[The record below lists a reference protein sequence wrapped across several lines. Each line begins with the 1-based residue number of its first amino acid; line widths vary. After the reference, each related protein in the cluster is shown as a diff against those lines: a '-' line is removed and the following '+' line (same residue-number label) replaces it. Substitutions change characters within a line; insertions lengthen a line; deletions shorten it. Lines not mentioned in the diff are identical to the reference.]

1 MKAFPDTIQL
11 EDVGM
16 SGESRI
22 FRTLTRF
29 RFFSEKHGLI
39 EVPAGTRTDGASI
52 PRVFWSILS
61 PFGNYFQAALPH
73 DYLYS
78 PENTQLSRKAADEIL
93 LEGMVVLGVN
103 PIRRFAIYRAVRM
116 FGWRSFRGTPPN

>member
-22 FRTLTRF
+22 FRTLTKF

-39 EVPAGTRTDGASI
+39 EVPAGTLTDGASI
-52 PRVFWSILS
+52 PRAFWNILS
-61 PFGNYFQAALPH
+61 PFGLYFNAALPH
-73 DYLYS
+73 DFLYS
-78 PENTQLSRKAADEIL
+78 PKNKKFNRKAADEIL

-103 PIRRFAIYRAVRM
+103 PFRRFLIYRAVRA
-116 FGWRSFRGTPPN
+116 FGWRSYLGHKK

>member
-29 RFFSEKHGLI
+29 RFYSEKHGLI
-39 EVPAGTRTDGASI
+39 EVPAGTYTDGASI
-52 PRVFWSILS
+52 PRVFWNILS
-61 PFGNYFQAALPH
+61 PFGLYFNAALPH

-78 PENTQLSRKAADEIL
+78 PENTNHNRKASDEIL

-103 PIRRFAIYRAVRM
+103 PIRRFVIYRAVRL
-116 FGWRSFRGTPPN
+116 FGWRSFRGSKK

>member
-29 RFFSEKHGLI
+29 RFYSEKHGLI
-39 EVPAGTRTDGASI
+39 EVPAGTYTDGASI
-52 PRVFWSILS
+52 PRAFWSILS
-61 PFGNYFQAALPH
+61 PFGLYFNAALPH
-73 DYLYS
+73 DFLYS
-78 PENTQLSRKAADEIL
+78 PANTNLNRKASDEIL

-103 PIRRFAIYRAVRM
+103 PIRRFVIYRAVRA
-116 FGWRSFRGTPPN
+116 FGWRSFRGSKK